1 MRLFEREA
9 EEGNVEFKLKLDK
22 VDEARLEKLATQMKY
37 RLSEGLGEAFY
48 EVGVADSGEP
58 IGVTREELQVTIEN
72 LRRAGLKIS
81 AACKILRVQER
92 DGKFTAELLVRRS
105 RNDGL
110 PVMLTVPVLG
120 NVDSGKSTTVGV
132 LCSGE
137 LDDGNGLAMS
147 KVARYIHEIKTRR
160 TSSVVT
166 RVLGFADDGRIVNYD
181 IPSPLNEAEVFLN
194 SSKIVTFVDVGG
206 HERYL
211 RTTLKGIM
219 GHPPDYSM
227 LVVGANA
234 GVIGTCKEHLGIA
247 VSLKLPVFVVV
258 TKADMVSDIL
268 LERVL
273 KDIERLLKM
282 PAVGKIPILVRD
294 LDDVVIAAKNMP
306 CGRVSPVFVLSNKT
320 GDGLGLLEDFLNLLP
335 PRTRWSDKFGAP
347 LLMYVDEKFYVK
359 GAGVIASGVPLQGN
373 VSVDERLQIGPFGD
387 GSFRV
392 VRVKSIH
399 VNRVSVDRAFA
410 GQEACLALSN
420 VEYNEI
426 RKGMC
431 LLGEKLP
438 PKATRSFEA
447 DITVLHHPTTIRAGY
462 NAVVHLQTIRQTV
475 RFERMS
481 KPYIR
486 SGDTAN
492 VEMAFMFY
500 PEYVRVGDW
509 FIFREGRTRGIG
521 VVRAVPS

>member
-1 MRLFEREA
+1 MCLFEREA
-9 EEGNVEFKLKLDK
+9 EDGNVEFKLKLDK
-22 VDEARLEKLATQMKY
+22 IDEARLEKIATQMKY
-37 RLSEGLGEAFY
+37 RLNEGMGEAFY
-48 EVGVADSGEP
+48 EIGVADSGEP
-58 IGVTREELQVTIEN
+58 VGVTREELQATIEN
-72 LRRAGLKIS
+72 LRRAGLKIG
-81 AACKILRVQER
+81 AICKTVRVQER
-92 DGKFTAELLVRRS
+92 DGRFTAELLVRRS
-105 RNDGL
+105 RDGGL

-147 KVARYIHEIKTRR
+147 KVARYIHEIKMRR
-160 TSSVVT
+160 TSSVAT
-166 RVLGFADDGRIVNYD
+166 RVLGFADDGRVVNSD
-181 IPSPLNEAEVFLN
+181 LPSPLNEAEVFLN

-211 RTTLKGIM
+211 RTALKGIM

-227 LVVGANA
+227 LIIGANA
-234 GVIGTCKEHLGIA
+234 GVVGTCKEHLGIA
-247 VSLKLPVFVVV
+247 ISLKLPVFVVV
-258 TKADMVSDIL
+258 TKADMVPGTL

-273 KDIERLLKM
+273 RDVEALLKM
-282 PAVGKIPILVRD
+282 PAVGKIPLLVKD
-294 LDDVVIAAKNMP
+294 LDDAVVAAKNMP
-306 CGRVSPVFVLSNKT
+306 CGRVSPIFVLSNKT
-320 GDGLGLLEDFLNLLP
+320 GLGLELLKSFLNLLP
-335 PRTRWSDKFGAP
+335 PRTRWSDKFGDP
-347 LLMYVDEKFYVK
+347 FLMYVDEKFYVR
-359 GAGVIASGVPLQGN
+359 GAGVVASGVPLQGN
-373 VSVDERLQIGPFGD
+373 VSVDDRLQIGPFED
-387 GSFRV
+387 GSFRMI
-392 VRVKSIH
+392 RVKSIH

-420 VEYNEI
+420 VDYDDV

-438 PKATRSFEA
+438 PRATRSFEA
-447 DITVLHHPTTIRAGY
+447 GITVLHHPTTIKAGY

-475 RFERMS
+475 RFDSIS

-492 VEMAFMFY
+492 VNMTFMFY

-509 FIFREGRTRGIG
+509 FVFREGRTRGIG
-521 VVRAVPS
+521 VVRAISG